1 MITFAESV
9 SDEHGRKKAAVEGQ
23 EDQDVTY
30 KAILRTL
37 KTCPLGQED
46 DTRHL
51 TESVVLGEN

>member
-9 SDEHGRKKAAVEGQ
+9 LDERGRNKAGMGQ
-23 EDQDVTY
+23 EDQDLSY
-30 KAILRTL
+30 KVILRTL

-46 DTRHL
+46 DARHL

>member
-9 SDEHGRKKAAVEGQ
+9 LDEHGRKKASVEGQ
-23 EDQDVTY
+23 DDQDVSYT
-30 KAILRTL
+30 AILRTL
-37 KTCPLGQED
+37 KTCPLGQDD

>member
-9 SDEHGRKKAAVEGQ
+9 LDERGRNKAGVEGQ
-23 EDQDVTY
+23 ENQDVTY
-30 KAILRTL
+30 KVILRTL